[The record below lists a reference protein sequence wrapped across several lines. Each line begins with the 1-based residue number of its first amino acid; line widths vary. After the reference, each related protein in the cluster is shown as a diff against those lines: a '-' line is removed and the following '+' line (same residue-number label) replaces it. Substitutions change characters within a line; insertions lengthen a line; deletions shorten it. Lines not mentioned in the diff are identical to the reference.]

1 MIISQKSIAGVGR
14 ERYNIDEGISEK
26 EVLMKKRKNKSTNL
40 DKKNM
45 IGSIN
50 LVNNLGMIKK
60 TKKTDT
66 GFFSGLDLGLKKK

>member
-1 MIISQKSIAGVGR
+1 
-14 ERYNIDEGISEK
+14 
-26 EVLMKKRKNKSTNL
+26 MKKRKNKRTNL

-66 GFFSGLDLGLKKK
+66 SGFFSGLDLGLKKK